1 MSDIDLTRQMATW
14 ACEQRFADLG
24 GESVAQL
31 ERLLIDHLA
40 CACGGAY
47 LPWGRSLVNW
57 AAPYAKSGTSSV
69 IGSRMRTSAPIAAFL
84 NATAAHGMELDDT
97 HDASLSHPGAAV
109 MATALAV
116 GKETNAGSED
126 ILTAMAVGY
135 EMTCR
140 AGMAT
145 GASILEYGFHPTALF
160 GGFGACAAAARLYGL
175 DRQGLEDA
183 WGLLLSMIGGSAQFS
198 QDPRGTVVKRLHGG
212 FGAKNGILAAQLA
225 RQGITGPGRAFDGRF
240 GLLSLFGQGDS
251 LPEKLDPNDGG
262 PLAIHRISLKPYPCC
277 RLFHSTIDAMREILG
292 ELPYANL
299 QTIDAIHVGGPNV
312 LPEQHM
318 IRRPESMMAAQYS
331 LPYSIAAA
339 LEQGPY
345 DISAFDEETLAH
357 PVRQRISDK
366 VSCVADE
373 AMQAAFPEHFGSWI
387 EFRFV
392 DGTSKRVD
400 KLDSYGTPS
409 APMSTAD
416 IVSKADGLLESTPM
430 GISGGELAAS
440 VSRFV
445 AAGGLQSLTDRLQG
459 SDI

>member
-1 MSDIDLTRQMATW
+1 MSSTDLTGELAAW
-14 ACEQRFADLG
+14 ACSRRFADLG
-24 GESVAQL
+24 DESVLQL

-47 LPWGRSLVNW
+47 LPWGRNLVSW
-57 AAPYAKSGTSSV
+57 ASPYAGTGTSCV
-69 IGSRMRTSAPIAAFL
+69 IGSETGTSAPIAAFL

-116 GKETNAGSED
+116 GADVNASSED

-145 GASILEYGFHPTALF
+145 GASILEFGFHPTALF
-160 GGFGACAAAARLYGL
+160 GGFGASAAAARLYGL
-175 DRQGLEDA
+175 DPQGLEDT

-225 RQGITGPGRAFDGRF
+225 RHGLSGPSQALDGRF
-240 GLLSLFGQGDS
+240 GLIALFGQGDS
-251 LPEKLDPNDGG
+251 LPEKLDPHDGA

-292 ELPYANL
+292 ELPYAN
-299 QTIDAIHVGGPNV
+299 IDAVKEIHVGGPNV

-331 LPYSIAAA
+331 LPYSIGAA
-339 LEQGPY
+339 LERGPY

-357 PVRQRISDK
+357 PVREAIADK
-366 VSCVADE
+366 VFCVADE
-373 AMQAAFPEHFGSWI
+373 AMQAAFPDHFGTWI
-387 EFRFV
+387 EFRFA
-392 DGTSKRVD
+392 DGTAKRVD

-416 IVSKADGLLESTPM
+416 IVSKADGLLGSTPIEM
-430 GISGGELAAS
+430 TGEELAAAI
-440 VSRFV
+440 SRFIQ
-445 AAGGLQSLTDRLQG
+445 ADDLPSLLGRLQG
-459 SDI
+459 PGT

>member
-1 MSDIDLTRQMATW
+1 MTDTDLTRHMATW
-14 ACEQRFADLG
+14 ACEQRFDNLG
-24 GESVAQL
+24 SETVEQL

-47 LPWGRSLVNW
+47 LPWGRGLVNW
-57 AAPYAKSGTSSV
+57 AAPYAGTGESQV
-69 IGSRMRTSAPIAAFL
+69 IGSTMRTSAPIAAFL

-116 GKETNAGSED
+116 GADTNATGED

-145 GASILEYGFHPTALF
+145 GASILEFGFHPTALF
-160 GGFGACAAAARLYGL
+160 GGFGACAVAARLYGL

-225 RQGITGPGRAFDGRF
+225 RQGLSGPSRALDGRF

-251 LPEKLDPNDGG
+251 LPEKLDPDDGA
-262 PLAIHRISLKPYPCC
+262 PLAVHRISLKPYPCC
-277 RLFHSTIDAMREILG
+277 RLFHSTIDAAREVLG
-292 ELPYANL
+292 ELPYSDIDA
-299 QTIDAIHVGGPNV
+299 IDAIHVGGPNV

-318 IRRPESMMAAQYS
+318 IRRPTSMMAAQYS
-331 LPYSIAAA
+331 LPYSMAAA
-339 LEQGPY
+339 FESGPY
-345 DISAFDEETLAH
+345 DIGAFDEESLAH
-357 PVRQRISDK
+357 PVREAIADK
-366 VSCVADE
+366 VTCVAD
-373 AMQAAFPEHFGSWI
+373 ATMQAAFPEHFGTWI
-387 EFRFV
+387 DIRFV
-392 DGTSKRVD
+392 DGSSKRVD

-409 APMSTAD
+409 APMSIAD
-416 IVSKADGLLESTPM
+416 IVGKADGLLTSTPLEM
-430 GISGGELAAS
+430 TGAALADA
-440 VSRFV
+440 VSAFV
-445 AAGGLQSLTDRLQG
+445 QTRRLRPLTDRLADQ
-459 SDI
+459 DD

>member
-1 MSDIDLTRQMATW
+1 MNDTDLTRQLATW
-14 ACEQRFADLG
+14 VCERRFADLG
-24 GESVAQL
+24 DESVAQL

-40 CACGGAY
+40 CASGGAY
-47 LPWGRSLVNW
+47 LPWGRNLVNW
-57 AAPYAKSGTSSV
+57 AAPYAGTGASRI
-69 IGSRMRTSAPIAAFL
+69 IGSATSTSAPIAAFL

-116 GKETNAGSED
+116 GADTNAKSED

-160 GGFGACAAAARLYGL
+160 GGFGASAAAAYLYGL
-175 DRQGLEDA
+175 DSQGLEDA

-225 RQGITGPGRAFDGRF
+225 RQGLSGPARAFDGRF
-240 GLLSLFGQGDS
+240 GLIALFGQGDS
-251 LPEKLDPNDGG
+251 LPEKLDPDDGA

-292 ELPYANL
+292 ELPYADN
-299 QTIDAIHVGGPNV
+299 DAITEIHVGGPNV

-331 LPYSIAAA
+331 LPYSIGAA
-339 LEQGPY
+339 LERGPY
-345 DISAFDEETLAH
+345 DISAFEEETLAH
-357 PVRQRISDK
+357 PVREAIADK

-373 AMQAAFPEHFGSWI
+373 AMQAAFPDHFGTWI
-387 EFRFV
+387 EFRFA
-392 DGTSKRVD
+392 DGSSKRVE

-416 IVSKADGLLESTPM
+416 IVSKADGLLNSTPIEM
-430 GISGGELAAS
+430 SGEKLASA

-445 AAGGLQSLTDRLQG
+445 RAGDLPSLLERLVG
-459 SDI
+459 PDA